1 MSIKRRL
8 QDDLI
13 RAMREKDEVRKR
25 TLRMALAA
33 IKYREI
39 EVKGEL
45 SDGDVGA
52 VLQKEAKQRREM
64 LEEQAQAGRLE
75 SLAPGQAELDVL
87 MEYLPKQLSRED
99 IADLARQVIDDL
111 NAEGPRQMGKVM
123 RLVMDQLK
131 GQADG
136 KVVNQVVR
144 ELLGS

>member
-1 MSIKRRL
+1 MSLKQRL
-8 QDDLI
+8 QDDLVH
-13 RAMREKDEVRKR
+13 ALREKDEVRKR

-33 IKYREI
+33 VKYREI
-39 EVKGEL
+39 EVMGEL

-64 LEEQAQAGRLE
+64 LEELAQAGRLE
-75 SLAPGQAELDVL
+75 SLASGQAEMDVL
-87 MEYLPKQLSRED
+87 TEYLPNQLSRED
-99 IADLARQVIDDL
+99 IANLARQVIDDL

-123 RLVMDQLK
+123 GMVMAQLK

-144 ELLGS
+144 ELLGN